1 MRLSKLLGVLA
12 LAMTLAMAATGHARG
27 EVQAGQAESAMAVA
41 VPDDPALVPG
51 AWWETDIWSRVDR
64 GFTWYPPDD
73 PPVRRKK
80 APPVAPIVPLS
91 AFDSTKAINKHYE
104 ALKDIAVINPTERNV
119 YAFHKFK
126 AEMLDQSQRFTAVS
140 QRVVWQSPDI
150 DFNNINPFVS
160 FAQTDIR
167 NASYQGERD
176 QVAAIAQEYG
186 LLFFYRSDC
195 SYCHIQAPVLADLA
209 QRFGIQVIPVSLDGG
224 PIPGFANWRPDNGI
238 ARRVSAGRGIEV
250 TPTLYLVSRRTQE
263 AIMLGSG
270 VMGQDDIVRRILVFK
285 TRSVDQQF
293 DPRLSVGRPS
303 TQR

>member
-1 MRLSKLLGVLA
+1 MRLSTQLRALA
-12 LAMTLAMAATGHARG
+12 LVMTMAMAATSHA
-27 EVQAGQAESAMAVA
+27 QIAPTDAAAA
-41 VPDDPALVPG
+41 APNDPWEDPG

-64 GFTWYPPDD
+64 GFTWYPPDE
-73 PPVRRKK
+73 PHVKRKN

-91 AFDSTKAINKHYE
+91 TFDSTKAINRHYE
-104 ALKDIAVINPTERNV
+104 ALKDIAVINPTEHNV

-176 QVAAIAQEYG
+176 QVATIAQEYG

-195 SYCHIQAPVLADLA
+195 SYCHIQAPVLADLT
-209 QRFGIQVIPVSLDGG
+209 QRFGIRVIPVSLDGG

>member
-12 LAMTLAMAATGHARG
+12 LAMTMAMAAKSHAQNAA
-27 EVQAGQAESAMAVA
+27 EVAPTDAAVA
-41 VPDDPALVPG
+41 APDDPGEAPG
-51 AWWETDIWSRVDR
+51 AWWESDIWRRADR
-64 GFTWYPPDD
+64 GFNWYPPDE

-91 AFDSTKAINKHYE
+91 AFDSTKAINRHYE
-104 ALKDIAVINPTERNV
+104 ALKDIAVINPTEHNV

-238 ARRVSAGRGIEV
+238 ARQVSAGRGIEV